1 MSSDPFWKFVE
12 NLNFTQVFITKLS
25 NRVNDRDLVKL
36 LVFQRVEADITQQEM
51 ARKLKWSQSKV
62 SRFEAS
68 IDKDLKVGD
77 IKKYL
82 AALGKSI
89 SITIEPKD

>member
-36 LVFQRVEADITQQEM
+36 LVFQRVEAGITQQEV

-82 AALGKSI
+82 TVLGKSI

>member
-25 NRVNDRDLVKL
+25 NRINDRDLIKL

>member
-25 NRVNDRDLVKL
+25 NRVNDRDLIKL
-36 LVFQRVEADITQQEM
+36 LVFQRVEAGITQQEI

-82 AALGKSI
+82 TALGKSI

>member
-36 LVFQRVEADITQQEM
+36 LVFQRVEADIPQQEV

-82 AALGKSI
+82 TVLGKSI
-89 SITIEPKD
+89 SITIEQKD